1 MRPSRPNLLF
11 VMSDDHA
18 AHAISA
24 YTSRTAPGGPSEPER
39 PQINHTPNL
48 DRIAAGGMRFDAC
61 FCTNSICTPSR
72 ASVLTGT
79 YNHVNGVTTLVTPM
93 DNTLDTFPKQLQA
106 AGYQTA
112 LFGKWHL
119 GHGPEHDPTGFDRWR
134 VLPGQGHY
142 HNPVMLQ
149 PRPDGRGHTIV
160 ERGGYVTDLI
170 TDDALAWLDTRDPDR
185 PFAMLVHHKAPHRSW
200 EPSPEHFTLFDDIDI
215 PEPSTLW
222 DDHEGRAEVVRS
234 MRMRLMDLD
243 PVIDLKA
250 SIPPGLSED
259 DEVRWR
265 YQRYIK
271 DYLRT
276 IASIDDNVGRLLD
289 RLDDEGI
296 ADDTV
301 VVYTSDQGFF
311 LGDHGWFD
319 KRMMYEES
327 VAMPLLVRYPPM
339 IAPGSVCGEIALNV
353 DFAPTFLELAGVDV
367 PDEVQGTSLSPLLRG
382 ERPADWQQSMYYR
395 YWMHDD
401 GIHRVPAH
409 YGVRTRT
416 HKLIG
421 YYNDPLG
428 QTGARR
434 SDDPPEWELFDLV
447 ADPHEL
453 HNVIGDAVYR
463 DVALELHAELQRL
476 QSEVGDLPHPGAEAE
491 FSRLLSVG

>member
-1 MRPSRPNLLF
+1 MAERPNFVF

-24 YTSRTAPGGPSEPER
+24 YSRALGRPER
-39 PQINHTPNL
+39 PVINDTPNL
-48 DRIAAGGMRFDAC
+48 DRIANEGMRFDAC

-72 ASVLTGT
+72 ASILTGT
-79 YNHVNGVTTLVTPM
+79 YNHVNGVTTLVTHM
-93 DNTLDTFPKQLQA
+93 DNRLTTFPQLLQD

-112 LFGKWHL
+112 MVGKWHL

-149 PRPDGRGHTIV
+149 PRADGRGHTIV
-160 ERGGYVTDLI
+160 ERGGSVTDLI
-170 TDDALAWLDTRDPDR
+170 TDDCLRWLDRRDPDR
-185 PFAMLVHHKAPHRSW
+185 PFALMCHHKAPHRSW
-200 EPSPEHFTLFDDIDI
+200 EPSREHFSLFDGIDVPEPATLFDDHD
-215 PEPSTLW
+215 
-222 DDHEGRAEVVRS
+222 GRAEVVQA
-234 MRMRLMDLD
+234 MRMRIMDLD
-243 PVIDLKA
+243 PVVDLKA
-250 SIPPGLSED
+250 TVPPGLSED
-259 DEVRWR
+259 EEIRWR

-289 RLDDEGI
+289 WLDDQGLAESTI
-296 ADDTV
+296 

-327 VAMPLLVRYPPM
+327 VAMPLLVRYP
-339 IAPGSVCGEIALNV
+339 AEVAAGSVCEEIALNV

-367 PDEVQGTSLSPLLRG
+367 PDQMQGSSLAPLLRG
-382 ERPADWQQSMYYR
+382 ETPVDWQQSMYYR

-428 QTGARR
+428 QPGARE
-434 SDDPPEWELFDLV
+434 PAVEPEWELFDLV

-453 HNVIGDAVYR
+453 HNVIADPASRPVAIELR
-463 DVALELHAELQRL
+463 DELARLQAEL
-476 QSEVGDLPHPGAEAE
+476 GDEPHPAATAALDAILT
-491 FSRLLSVG
+491 S